1 MILVVVVVGLPLARR
16 LARRA
21 SRVVDALFRAR
32 ATLADERLVVVVV
45 VVVIGDDRRVRRRVV
60 IGDDR
65 ARRRPRRR

>member
-1 MILVVVVVGLPLARR
+1 MILVLVVVGLPLARR

-21 SRVVDALFRAR
+21 SRDVDALFRAR
-32 ATLADERLVVVVV
+32 ATLADERLVVVV

>member
-1 MILVVVVVGLPLARR
+1 MILVLVVVGLPLARR

-21 SRVVDALFRAR
+21 SRDVDALFRAR
-32 ATLADERLVVVVV
+32 ATLADERVVV